1 MLTIEINHKKGLPIY
16 LQIIEQIKH
25 LIATGKLSI
34 GDQLPTVR
42 MLAVQLSINVNTV
55 AKAYTELEWT
65 GIVETRQGI
74 GTFVKKQEAVLT
86 AEERAKKL
94 RFITSKFLDE
104 ALMYRYSIQEI
115 KTVIEE
121 LVNEMSSRN

>member
-42 MLAVQLSINVNTV
+42 MLAVQLAINVNTV

-86 AEERAKKL
+86 AEERTKKL

-104 ALMYRYSIQEI
+104 ALMYRYSVQEI